1 MEKDLKALKQKS
13 IVKSEEGMIVKKIG
27 DIDFVAKIVNGVPPK
42 ELKGNAEN
50 VLKSIDKG
58 IATLLSIVDQKVS
71 IVTNVTKNISD
82 KFNAVE
88 IVKIG
93 SEKVGGKGG
102 GGRPDM
108 AQAGGSQPEFSKE
121 AIQEIIDYIESIHI
135 KNKKLG

>member
-1 MEKDLKALKQKS
+1 
-13 IVKSEEGMIVKKIG
+13 MIVKKIG
-27 DIDFVAKIVNGVPPK
+27 DIDFVAKIVNGAPPK

-93 SEKVGGKGG
+93 SLRVGGKGG

-108 AQAGGSQPEFSKE
+108 AQAGGSQPESSKE
-121 AIQEIIDYIESIHI
+121 AIQEIINYVESIHI
-135 KNKKLG
+135 KNKKMG